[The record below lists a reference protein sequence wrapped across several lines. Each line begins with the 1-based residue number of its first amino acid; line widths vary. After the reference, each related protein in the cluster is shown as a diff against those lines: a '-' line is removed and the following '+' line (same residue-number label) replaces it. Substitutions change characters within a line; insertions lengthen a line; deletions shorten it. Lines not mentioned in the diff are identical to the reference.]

1 MMKEDDPSI
10 SELLRPAILAYRLR
24 TSLKLMYLD
33 FWSLVG
39 RGVPNYEP
47 RLTDHRARVRRQFCL
62 PYTLVGRGGLEPPA
76 SALSEQCSN
85 QLSYRPDW
93 RSGGKRGANSVECTC
108 VGLNMSTQSW
118 IHGSAPSRAISG
130 MARLGW
136 AAAWRRTPIGR
147 RGRLA
152 HQH

>member
-1 MMKEDDPSI
+1 MVALVM
-10 SELLRPAILAYRLR
+10 LAEAKALVRLSGR
-24 TSLKLMYLD
+24 TTS
-33 FWSLVG
+33 
-39 RGVPNYEP
+39 
-47 RLTDHRARVRRQFCL
+47 RRWFCL
-62 PYTLVGRGGLEPPA
+62 SSSLVGRGGLEPPA

-118 IHGSAPSRAISG
+118 TSGSASSRAISVT
-130 MARLGW
+130 ARLGW

-147 RGRLA
+147 RARLA
-152 HQH
+152 QQH